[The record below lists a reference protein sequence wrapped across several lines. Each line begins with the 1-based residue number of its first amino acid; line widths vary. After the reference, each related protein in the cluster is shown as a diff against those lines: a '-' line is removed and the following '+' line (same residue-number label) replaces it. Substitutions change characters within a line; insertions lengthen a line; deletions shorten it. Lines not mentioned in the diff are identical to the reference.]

1 MVFPF
6 EFWENFTNTLFTE
19 HLWTAFASTKV
30 LKKVDNHYYT
40 TVLMSIKVNTYNLK
54 MYMDPIFISI
64 QYSSVVLHKTIKS
77 SFSFNTTDED
87 WKWVIL
93 KL

>member
-1 MVFPF
+1 
-6 EFWENFTNTLFTE
+6 
-19 HLWTAFASTKV
+19 
-30 LKKVDNHYYT
+30 
-40 TVLMSIKVNTYNLK
+40 MSIKVNTYNLK

-77 SFSFNTTDED
+77 NFSFNTTDED